1 MKFINLT
8 EYGASQPEVY
18 FRADRIEKLQV
29 VHLNEDKV
37 VTAIKISSDE
47 VWVLET
53 PEQII
58 ELINQQEQS

>member
-37 VTAIKISSDE
+37 VTAIKLSSDE

-58 ELINQQEQS
+58 KLINQQEQS

>member
-1 MKFINLT
+1 MKFIILT
-8 EYGASQPEVY
+8 QYGASQPEVY

-37 VTAIKISSDE
+37 VTAIKLSRDE